1 MSRIGKQPI
10 EVPDKVE
17 ITLDGSTVNVKGPLG
32 ELTRVFKDEVEILR
46 EGNVIHVTRKVEN
59 RSSRSLH
66 GLSRTLLFNMV
77 EGVSKGFTKNLEM
90 VGVGYRAKIDG
101 TKLILSLGYSHPVE
115 IEIPEGIKVDIK
127 DNTKLAVT
135 GYDKEVLGDFCADI
149 RSWRKPE
156 PYKGKGIKYAG
167 ERIMRKAGKAGKK

>member
-10 EVPDKVE
+10 EVPEKVE
-17 ITLDGSTVNVKGPLG
+17 ITLDGSTVKVKGPLG
-32 ELTRVFKDEVEILR
+32 ELTRVFKEEVTIAR
-46 EGNVIHVTRKVEN
+46 EGNVIHVTRKAEN
-59 RSSRSLH
+59 RTSRSLH

-90 VGVGYRAKIDG
+90 VGVGYRAKIEG

-115 IEIPEGIKVDIK
+115 IDIPAGIKVDIK

-135 GYDKEVLGDFCADI
+135 GYDKEVLGDFCADV